1 MEMTVIFDMW
11 ALTKVQNKLYNF
23 KTGSL
28 NALKTCTQIE
38 DIQMK
43 KPTRVFLVLMNIT
56 FLISF
61 CVKTKKI
68 DNI

>member
-43 KPTRVFLVLMNIT
+43 KPTRVFLDEYYIFN
-56 FLISF
+56 
-61 CVKTKKI
+61 
-68 DNI
+68 